1 VPVYFKQELSL
12 SETKIMSVDTDSL
25 NTIPDG
31 KPVRIFLPLTGGPE
45 RYRVQC
51 VYQKSTPPHFSL
63 LFKPG
68 TLPVDKIASEQ
79 PCIITIDMGGPTLS
93 LEAMI
98 KEIPNEQTLQ
108 MIIKKSISHEQMRDF
123 FRVDATTKIIS
134 KSFHTEF
141 FNNENEPWAIEG
153 KTIDISGSGI
163 LAVFS
168 ELPPPDQQIR
178 LEITIPTTEPETI
191 TVLAQQVRVQ
201 ELNDGL
207 FEVAYN
213 FIDISPEDRDKII
226 GCCLVIQRQQLRLKV
241 QVKDS

>member
-1 VPVYFKQELSL
+1 
-12 SETKIMSVDTDSL
+12 MSVDTDSL
-25 NTIPDG
+25 NTIPDN
-31 KPVRIFLPLTGGPE
+31 KPVRIFLPLTSGPE

-51 VYQKSTPPHFSL
+51 IYQRSEPPRFSL

-68 TLPVDKIASEQ
+68 TLPVEKISRDQ

-98 KEIPNEQTLQ
+98 KDIPNDQTLH
-108 MIIKKSISHEQMRDF
+108 MIVKKSISHEQMRDF

-141 FNNENEPWAIEG
+141 FNSNNEPWAIEG
-153 KTIDISGSGI
+153 RTIDISGSGI

-178 LEITIPTTEPETI
+178 LEITIPTAEPETI
-191 TVLAQQVRVQ
+191 TVLAQQVRVHK
-201 ELNDGL
+201 LKDGL